1 MSPGRSKLAGALG
14 NNSGS
19 GSNLISNLNS
29 GGGIGG
35 GGSPKRG
42 IISSS
47 ATKKTNGPLLSRGSH
62 NSGGGQFD
70 RSEIIGNSY
79 SPLARKNS
87 QRRDTTLSA
96 SS

>member
-1 MSPGRSKLAGALG
+1 MSPGRSKLIGGLG

-29 GGGIGG
+29 SGGA

-70 RSEIIGNSY
+70 RS
-79 SPLARKNS
+79 
-87 QRRDTTLSA
+87 
-96 SS
+96 